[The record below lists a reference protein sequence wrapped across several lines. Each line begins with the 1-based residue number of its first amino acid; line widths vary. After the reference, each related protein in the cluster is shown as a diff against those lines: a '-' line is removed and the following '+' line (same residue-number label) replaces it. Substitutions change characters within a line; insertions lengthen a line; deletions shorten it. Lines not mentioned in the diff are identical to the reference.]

1 MRIMREQTALLLIDV
16 QQRLLPMVEHPETLM
31 KRLMVLMEG
40 LELLDIPVVVTEQY
54 PKGLG
59 ETVER
64 LQPWKK
70 TDSCFEKVSF
80 SCLDNPEVRSW
91 LGEQGRKQVVVVGIE
106 AHVCVLQTVIDL
118 LEAGYQP
125 VVVHDCVSSRHRLDM
140 DVALERMRREGAV
153 ITTVESLLFELTRT
167 AGTDLF
173 KGISALVKY

>member
-1 MRIMREQTALLLIDV
+1 MRISREESVLLLVDV

-31 KRLMVLMEG
+31 KRVMVLLKG
-40 LELLDIPVVVTEQY
+40 LDLLEIPVALTEQY

-64 LQPWKK
+64 LQPWKQGRP
-70 TDSCFEKVSF
+70 CFEKVSF
-80 SCLDNPEVRSW
+80 SCLDNPDVRSW
-91 LGEQGRKQVVVVGIE
+91 LGEQGRKQVILVGIE

-125 VVVHDCVSSRHRLDM
+125 VVVQDCVSSRHRLDM
-140 DVALERMRREGAV
+140 EVALERMRLDGAV
-153 ITTVESLLFELTRT
+153 ITTAESLLFELTRT
-167 AGTDLF
+167 AGTELF